1 MTLKLYKGNT
11 MAMVRKMIG
20 QDAVEKKRTTPE
32 YETEGK
38 SPLPSPLRI
47 LPLSSL
53 TPYQSSPSYSLRE
66 NVAI

>member
-11 MAMVRKMIG
+11 MAMVRKREIG

-38 SPLPSPLRI
+38 YPLLSPL
-47 LPLSSL
+47 
-53 TPYQSSPSYSLRE
+53 
-66 NVAI
+66 